1 MLTTHHLQLPH
12 RSVSFRVD
20 DQGGRDHIANT
31 LNRDGL
37 AAYEPPSPS
46 LFALL
51 ASSATAAIL
60 DVGANTGLYSLLAAA
75 ANPHVAVY
83 AFEPLADAAAG
94 LARNL
99 AANVDLA
106 SRIRVESVALSR
118 ARGEAAFFETVND
131 QGLIST
137 SSSLEAGFVATTHAL
152 VAQRTVQLDT
162 LDQWSADVLGVGGPG
177 AISLLKID
185 VEGHERAVFEG
196 AGRLLRVQRPII
208 FVELLG
214 GADFAFFEHLL
225 AEVGYQDVCPNA
237 RLARWLRTPTFMA
250 DGWNHVFCPLER
262 VWALAQACCALGLG
276 LA

>member
-12 RSVSFRVD
+12 RSVAFRFD

-31 LNRDGL
+31 LSRDGL
-37 AAYEPPSPS
+37 AAYERPSPS

-75 ANPHVAVY
+75 ANPHVPIF

-94 LARNL
+94 LGRNL
-99 AANVDLA
+99 AANADLA

-137 SSSLEAGFVATTHAL
+137 SSSLEAGFAATTHAL
-152 VAQRTVQLDT
+152 VEQRTVLLDT
-162 LDQWSADVLGVGGPG
+162 LDQWSADVGLG

-214 GADFAFFEHLL
+214 GADFDFFERLL

-262 VWALAQACCALGLG
+262 VWILAQACCALGLG